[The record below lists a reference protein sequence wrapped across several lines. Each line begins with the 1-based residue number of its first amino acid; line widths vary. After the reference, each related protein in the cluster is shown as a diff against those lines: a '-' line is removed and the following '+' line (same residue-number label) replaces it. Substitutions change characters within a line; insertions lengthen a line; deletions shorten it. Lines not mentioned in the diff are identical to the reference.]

1 MGKNLSRHK
10 NCLRNISLSLTLYSF
25 FQSFPS
31 PLSRT
36 TQKWEKSLPA
46 WSQLSDYH
54 SDNHHD
60 CRRKVWTC
68 RGQAWP
74 LITKRSWER
83 KSFNFCPGFF
93 TRSLRKGWRTH
104 TFLIWAP
111 HLFKPTPHRKEN
123 YFITCFM
130 SMNFVARSP
139 WPKLQRSEFLI
150 TEIIGIFVG
159 LQSDFRQVQAQYARY
174 MSLFHKTEKRRFTL
188 IDPKWVDGKVSG
200 TLLVF
205 LCFSFSLKTKTTNG
219 YSETEFVIKF

>member
-1 MGKNLSRHK
+1 MQRSGMTTDHQEE
-10 NCLRNISLSLTLYSF
+10 LRKEEF
-25 FQSFPS
+25 
-31 PLSRT
+31 
-36 TQKWEKSLPA
+36 
-46 WSQLSDYH
+46 
-54 SDNHHD
+54 
-60 CRRKVWTC
+60 
-68 RGQAWP
+68 
-74 LITKRSWER
+74 
-83 KSFNFCPGFF
+83 FNFCPGFF

-150 TEIIGIFVG
+150 TEIIRIFVG

-205 LCFSFSLKTKTTNG
+205 LCFSFSLKIKTTNG